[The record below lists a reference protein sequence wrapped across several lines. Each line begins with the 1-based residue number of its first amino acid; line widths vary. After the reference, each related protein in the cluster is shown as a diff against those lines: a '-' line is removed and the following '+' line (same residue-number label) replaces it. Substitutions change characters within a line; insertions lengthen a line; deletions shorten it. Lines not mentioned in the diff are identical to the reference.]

1 MRGLRGLD
9 RTVCAGRLKIK
20 IAMRSECIK
29 AGLKRYGSYFTCVS
43 AGCLEMGEEAELSR
57 DKCAE
62 VRATGVPGMVFKE
75 VSAWTPVELEAA
87 IP

>member
-1 MRGLRGLD
+1 M
-9 RTVCAGRLKIK
+9 
-20 IAMRSECIK
+20 
-29 AGLKRYGSYFTCVS
+29 S

-57 DKCAE
+57 DKCDE